1 MAKKIISYK
10 LNPDGTI
17 PDFVEDGGYLVKD
30 SHDTSTMTILGVSK
44 DNADLSAA
52 ESEFADEASALAYVS
67 TYLSDS
73 TRVDPFTGD
82 VTTFVVA
89 DAVSN
94 LFAKL

>member
-10 LNPDGTI
+10 LNLDGTI

-30 SHDTSTMTILGVSK
+30 SHDTLNMTILGVSK
-44 DNADLSAA
+44 DNADISTA

-73 TRVDPFTGD
+73 THVDPFTGEE
-82 VTTFVVA
+82 TTFTVA
-89 DAVSN
+89 NAVSN